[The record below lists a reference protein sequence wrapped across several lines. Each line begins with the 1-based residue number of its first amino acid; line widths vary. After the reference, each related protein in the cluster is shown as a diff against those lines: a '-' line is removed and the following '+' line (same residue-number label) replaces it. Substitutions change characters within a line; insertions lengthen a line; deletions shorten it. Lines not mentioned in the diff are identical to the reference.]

1 MTETEFISRE
11 MQRKDISQVLIM
23 SRDNMSQVIY
33 ESWGVAWEDEDLLKM
48 LLHNSTYNEVFG
60 IEGKIVAYY
69 STDIRDSIL
78 FINSIQVD
86 RDYRGIGYGSEMI
99 KRIEE
104 IAEIYRAE
112 VIELWVQTTNI
123 AARKFYYAKG
133 FKMISRQG
141 NNYLMRKFLP
151 CLSV

>member
-1 MTETEFISRE
+1 
-11 MQRKDISQVLIM
+11 
-23 SRDNMSQVIY
+23 
-33 ESWGVAWEDEDLLKM
+33 
-48 LLHNSTYNEVFG
+48 YNEVFE

-69 STDIRDSIL
+69 SIDIRDSIL

-133 FKMISRQG
+133 FKMISRQC